1 MINNGVLTDKN
12 AVSNNSGLDDT
23 VLLYHDMIVDPD
35 LLICELLR
43 LLLMNGR
50 FDDTALFD
58 DTGTADVDL
67 TQVASEDYF

>member
-50 FDDTALFD
+50 FDDTAFFD